1 MQPIKFEE
9 YRKKVTEALDKRLKM
24 PGGPFM
30 GESGYTL
37 IDGFF
42 NQPFQKEMSSNFVIG
57 GPALPMVAIVGNTTG
72 RVYFFALK
80 VLVPDI
86 KLI

>member
-1 MQPIKFEE
+1 MQSIKFED
-9 YRKKVTEALDKRLKM
+9 YKQQIVEALDRNLKSSAS
-24 PGGPFM
+24 PFV
-30 GESGYTL
+30 GENGFTL

-42 NQPFQKEMSSNFVIG
+42 SQPFQKEMSGNFVIG

-80 VLVPDI
+80 ILLPSI
-86 KLI
+86 KI